1 VALVEAAVA
10 PGLGAEAVAVVESEL
25 ADVLV
30 AVRPDEDALAEFQE
44 VFYFAVVDGAALV
57 VEVGGLDRFVGFG
70 AGFVFVAGVD

>member
-25 ADVLV
+25 V
-30 AVRPDEDALAEFQE
+30 
-44 VFYFAVVDGAALV
+44 
-57 VEVGGLDRFVGFG
+57 G